1 MSRTISPSQAISP
14 LSTILID
21 AAALGTPSASYNYDD
36 GEKNAFVKYY
46 KKLISL
52 NDFNKRIESE
62 QCNHFDDIWNTIL
75 KLKTNSKD
83 EELKKRIIKKA
94 KYIMDID
101 KDYFKLLKKKC
112 EELSN
117 Y

>member
-1 MSRTISPSQAISP
+1 MQIEQVSPENTSLILKSVDAVISP

-46 KKLISL
+46 KKLVSL

-62 QCNHFDDIWNTIL
+62 QCNHFDDIWKTIL
-75 KLKTNSKD
+75 NLREKSKD
-83 EELKKRIIKKA
+83 EKLKK
-94 KYIMDID
+94 
-101 KDYFKLLKKKC
+101 
-112 EELSN
+112 E
-117 Y
+117 